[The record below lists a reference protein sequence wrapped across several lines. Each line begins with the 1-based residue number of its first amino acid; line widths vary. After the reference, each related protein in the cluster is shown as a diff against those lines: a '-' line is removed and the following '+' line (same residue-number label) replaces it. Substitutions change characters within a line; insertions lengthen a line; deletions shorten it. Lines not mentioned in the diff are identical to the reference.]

1 MRIRTDLAGSCR
13 LGITIVAIACL
24 AGRAT
29 AAEFFVASGGEDGGA
44 GTKGQP
50 LATLEAARDAARKAG
65 AGPHRIVVMPGE
77 YFLEK
82 TLVLDARDSGLTV
95 EAGEGGQATLFGG
108 RPVTGWRRD
117 GEKFWCADL
126 PGVKEGK
133 WDFRALVVNGRMPGR
148 ARLPESGTF
157 THQSEFKVRWLS
169 SVAGGWE
176 RPPTAEEL
184 TTMLYEPGD
193 VPATLEARN
202 AEVRVYHMW
211 DESLVG
217 VATND
222 ASRHALIFSTPSKSP
237 PGAFG
242 VKKYVI
248 WNTREGMTRPGQW
261 YLDRAAGKVV
271 YWPLPGE
278 DMAKAKVVAPT
289 LERVLGIVGTQKAPA
304 GNVVIRGLGIQATTT
319 PLKPGGFGAYAFDG
333 AVAMEWARGCALE
346 GLEICNVGGQG
357 VLAKQLDDCRIAD
370 CHIHHVGACAI
381 KADGR
386 ASQIARNHIHDA
398 GVYHPSA
405 IALSASHPQKGEKE
419 KGFHIYRNE
428 VHDTPYSGIVG
439 GGGDH
444 VIEENLIYRVMLEM
458 HDGGAI
464 YGGMRDSILRGNVVR
479 DVVKIGEGY
488 GVSSYYL
495 DEGARDC
502 IVERNVSIGVERPT
516 HNHITRD
523 LVIRDNVFIA
533 ETNMTLSFPRSAGC
547 TFERNTLFVPGKIAI
562 SEAGAIRCWTNNVVF
577 REGFGTNGL
586 PQAFTIDGAMPPA
599 PPPARRSWATP
610 VVRAATPP
618 VPDGE
623 IGAEEWPGA
632 LVNLDRAPS
641 RWGAAGAPAFAELAY
656 DDRCLYVAVN
666 VSMFDV
672 AQLRAGDAWG
682 KDDGAEIC
690 IAGKGP
696 DGGPATFVIRG
707 FAGGATA
714 SATDAGAP
722 ADAAARVAKAIRF
735 AAKPYGK
742 TRGGWRG
749 EWAIPWDSVGLKPA
763 PDQKIPFNLGVFRA
777 EDGVWRCW
785 EGTLAENWRLEQAG
799 AIQIK

>member
-1 MRIRTDLAGSCR
+1 MKIAMRVHRMDRCAIAAFVLVTLAG
-13 LGITIVAIACL
+13 VAGASEFYV
-24 AGRAT
+24 
-29 AAEFFVASGGEDGGA
+29 AADGKA
-44 GTKGQP
+44 ENPGTRERP

-65 AGPHRIVVMPGE
+65 AGPHRIVVLPGD

-82 TLVLDARDSGLTV
+82 ALVLDARDKGLII
-95 EAGEGGQATLFGG
+95 EAGEGGAATLHGG
-108 RPVTGWRRD
+108 KPVTGWRRD

-126 PGVKEGK
+126 PGVKEGT

-148 ARLPESGTF
+148 ARMPEAGTF
-157 THQSEFKVRWLS
+157 THKSEFNVRWLS

-176 RPPTAEEL
+176 RPATPEE
-184 TTMLYEPGD
+184 TTTLLYDPKD
-193 VPATLEARN
+193 VPASLEAKN

-222 ASRHALIFSTPSKSP
+222 TARHVLIFSTPSKSP

-242 VKKYVI
+242 VKKHVI

-278 DMAKAKVVAPT
+278 DMAKAKVIAPT
-289 LERVLGIVGTQKAPA
+289 MERVIGIAGTQKAPA
-304 GNVVIRGLGIQATTT
+304 EAITIRGLCVQATTT

-357 VLAKQLDDCRIAD
+357 VVAKQLDHSRIAD
-370 CHIHHVGACAI
+370 CHIHHTGACAI
-381 KADGR
+381 KADGK
-386 ASQIARNHIHDA
+386 ASQIARNHIHDV

-405 IALSASHPQKGEKE
+405 IALSATHPQKGEKE
-419 KGFHIYRNE
+419 KGFHVYRNE

-439 GGGDH
+439 SGGDH
-444 VIEENLIYRVMLEM
+444 LIEENLIYRVMREM

-464 YGGMRDSILRGNVVR
+464 YGGMRNSILRGNMVR

-502 IVERNVSIGVERPT
+502 VVERNVSVGVERPT

-533 ETNMTLSFPRSAGC
+533 ETNMTLSFQRSAGC
-547 TFERNTLFVPGKIAI
+547 TFERNTLFVPGKITI
-562 SEAGAIRCWTNNVVF
+562 SQPGAIRCWTNNVVF
-577 REGFGTNGL
+577 REGFGTNGA
-586 PQAFTIDGAMPPA
+586 PRAFTIDEAMPSA
-599 PPPARRSWATP
+599 PSPARRTGATP
-610 VVRAATPP
+610 VVRVAKAP

-623 IGAEEWPGA
+623 IGAEEWPGS
-632 LVNLDRAPS
+632 LLNLDREPS

-656 DDRCLYVAVN
+656 DDECLHVAVN

-672 AQLRAGDAWG
+672 AQLRAGSAWG

-690 IAGKGP
+690 IAGRTP
-696 DGGPATFVIRG
+696 DGKPTTYVIRG
-707 FAGGATA
+707 FVGGTVL
-714 SATDAGAP
+714 SVTDAGAAP
-722 ADAAARVAKAIRF
+722 DAAERVGKAVRL

-749 EWAIPWDSVGLKPA
+749 EWAIPWDAIGLKPE
-763 PDQKIPFNLGVFRA
+763 PGQKIACNIGVYRA
-777 EDGVWRCW
+777 EDQVWRCW
-785 EGTLAENWRLEQAG
+785 EGTLAENWRLDQAG
-799 AIQIK
+799 TLQLK